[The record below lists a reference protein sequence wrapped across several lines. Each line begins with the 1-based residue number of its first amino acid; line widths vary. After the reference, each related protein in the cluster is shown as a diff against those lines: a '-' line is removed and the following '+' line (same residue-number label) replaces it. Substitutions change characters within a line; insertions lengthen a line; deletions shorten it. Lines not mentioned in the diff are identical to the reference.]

1 MSMDYTYEILSAL
14 VDRYER
20 RKGTFA
26 GDGRPQ
32 RAVTFDIAKH
42 YPVYRDHLSAEERAI
57 DDAVTRL
64 SGWQMIAAPRSP
76 QGYYTKVTLRLDYIT
91 EIYGFLKRKPARET
105 RQEQLELLLEVRQ
118 RNPGSLSGR
127 FAGEMIA
134 ALQAGRSPGYG
145 LQGNVEK
152 LRDVLLALEK
162 IGQLN
167 KETYVRNFSEAV
179 FHDSKHFQS
188 ISGIVR
194 SILSDLMDQPVEK
207 KQVLEYH
214 NLLENPTYLYLKGGW
229 VLEFPDSRIRIA
241 ALPGGIGLTSDGL
254 SAIRSVHLE
263 ARTVITVEN
272 LSTYHDTP
280 AEGRAVLYLGGFPN
294 PARISFLRM
303 AYTSRPDAVYLHH
316 GDLDPYG
323 FLILENLK
331 QKTGIP
337 FRPTEMDLATLQ
349 ACFRAGHYRPLTAE
363 DRKAMQSPMLG
374 AYQEIFDFMRAHN
387 CKVEQESLAAMEL

>member
-1 MSMDYTYEILSAL
+1 MDYTHEILSAL

-20 RKGTFA
+20 RISHFSQEGKP
-26 GDGRPQ
+26 R
-32 RAVTFDIAKH
+32 RSVILDIPKQ
-42 YPVYRDHLSAEERAI
+42 YPLYQDHLCAEERAI

-64 SGWQMIAAPRSP
+64 AGWQMITAPRSP
-76 QGYYTKVTLRLDYIT
+76 QGYYTKVTLQLDRIP
-91 EIYGFLKRKPARET
+91 EIYEFLERKPAQKT
-105 RQEQLELLLEVRQ
+105 RQEQLDLLLAFWQ
-118 RNPGSLSGR
+118 RNPDNLSGR

-134 ALQAGRSPGYG
+134 ALQVGRSPGYG
-145 LQGNVEK
+145 LQGNLEK

-188 ISGIVR
+188 IAGIMR
-194 SILSDLMDQPVEK
+194 TILADLTDQPVGK
-207 KQVLEYH
+207 KEILEYY

-229 VLEFPDSRIRIA
+229 ILELPNSRIRITD
-241 ALPGGIGLTSDGL
+241 LPGGIGLTSDGL

-263 ARTVITVEN
+263 AQTVVTVEN
-272 LSTYHDTP
+272 LTTYHDIHS
-280 AEGRAVLYLGGFPN
+280 EDRAVLYLGGFPN
-294 PARISFLRM
+294 SARASFLRM
-303 AYTSRPDAVYLHH
+303 VYDSKPDAGYLHY

-337 FRPTEMDLATLQ
+337 FVSTGMDLATLQ
-349 ACFRAGHYRPLTAE
+349 DCFQAGHYRPLTAE
-363 DRKAMQSPMLG
+363 DRKVMQSPMLC
-374 AYQEIFDFMRAHN
+374 AYREIFAFMQEHN
-387 CKVEQESLAAMEL
+387 CKAEQESLSAMKL